1 MVQSHVLDRTFSALS
16 DPTRR
21 EILERL
27 AAGPASITELAR
39 PIGISLPGVLKHVH
53 VLEAAYLVTTV
64 KTGRTRECRL
74 GPGDMDEATTWIEHH
89 RDMWERR
96 FDRLEALVE
105 QRRDHVTSRR
115 GASSRARHG
124 TAPPQDHDRRRRM

>member
-1 MVQSHVLDRTFSALS
+1 MVQSQVLDRTFSALS

-27 AAGPASITELAR
+27 AAGPASVTELAR
-39 PIGISLPGVLKHVH
+39 PIGISLPGVLKHVR
-53 VLEAAYLVTTV
+53 VLEAAHLITTR

-74 GPGDMDEATTWIEHH
+74 GPGDMGVATTWIEHY

-105 QRRDHVTSRR
+105 QRNAVTPGR
-115 GASSRARHG
+115 GTPSG
-124 TAPPQDHDRRRRM
+124 EM

>member
-1 MVQSHVLDRTFSALS
+1 MVQSQVLDRTFSALS

-27 AAGPASITELAR
+27 AAGPASVSELAR
-39 PIGISLPGVLKHVH
+39 PIGISLPGVLKHVR
-53 VLEAAYLVTTV
+53 VLEAANLITTE

-74 GPGDMDEATTWIEHH
+74 GPGDMDVATTWIEHY
-89 RDMWERR
+89 REMWERR

-105 QRRDHVTSRR
+105 QRNAVTPGR
-115 GASSRARHG
+115 GAPSGEMHG
-124 TAPPQDHDRRRRM
+124 AAPHVNRDRRREM